1 MYIRNRRRG
10 HTSIGRRVNTLPLRR
25 DALDNIIGEGGD
37 RNCIWELR
45 MSLNAFA
52 TLCEL
57 LQVQGG
63 LDEDGH
69 VGIGEQVA
77 TFLIILAHH
86 TKNRSV
92 QVRFYRSGETIS
104 RYFHKVLCSVLRV
117 QSILFAKA
125 DPVPEDCVDPRWKWF
140 KGCLGALD
148 GTYIDVTVPKSDK
161 SRYRTRKSRIST
173 NVLGVCNRNMNF
185 VYVLSGW
192 EGSASD
198 SRVLRDAIT
207 RRNGLKIPIGC
218 YYLVDA
224 GYTNGRGFLSPY
236 RNVRYHVNE
245 WVQGHRAPQNRLEL
259 FNKKHSSARNVIE
272 RCFGLLKK
280 RWAILRS
287 PSFYPI
293 RVQSHIIIACCFL
306 QNFIRM
312 NMDVDPEED
321 ATLLPE
327 HIPVGDDTI
336 VDEADTIDV
345 VESSHEWT
353 QWREDLATEMWEIWR
368 GERGA

>member
-1 MYIRNRRRG
+1 MDRSEQIKLCVGYYWIMR
-10 HTSIGRRVNTLPLRR
+10 TQSDTMMR
-25 DALDNIIGEGGD
+25 DALDNIIGVGGD

-52 TLCEL
+52 NLCEL

-63 LDEDGH
+63 LDDDGH

-92 QVRFYRSGETIS
+92 QVRFYRSDETVS
-104 RYFHKVLCSVLRV
+104 RYFHKVLGSILRV
-117 QSILFAKA
+117 QSVLFAKA
-125 DPVPEDCVDPRWKWF
+125 DHVPEDSIDPRWKWF

-161 SRYRTRKSRIST
+161 SRYRTRKSRI
-173 NVLGVCNRNMNF
+173 
-185 VYVLSGW
+185 
-192 EGSASD
+192 
-198 SRVLRDAIT
+198 
-207 RRNGLKIPIGC
+207 
-218 YYLVDA
+218 
-224 GYTNGRGFLSPY
+224 
-236 RNVRYHVNE
+236 
-245 WVQGHRAPQNRLEL
+245 
-259 FNKKHSSARNVIE
+259 

-293 RVQSHIIIACCFL
+293 RIQSHIIIACCLL

-321 ATLLPE
+321 ATLLLE
-327 HIPVGDDTI
+327 HIPVGDDTV
-336 VDEADTIDV
+336 VDEADVIDA

-368 GERGA
+368 G

>member
-1 MYIRNRRRG
+1 MMDRSEQIKLCVRYYWIMRMQFDTNRRRG
-10 HTSIGRRVNTLPLRR
+10 HFSIGRRVNTLPLRR
-25 DALDNIIGEGGD
+25 YALDNIIGEGGD

-52 TLCEL
+52 NLCEL
-57 LQVQGG
+57 LQIQGG

-69 VGIGEQVA
+69 LGIGEQVA

-86 TKNRSV
+86 TKNHSV

-207 RRNGLKIPIGC
+207 RRNGLKIPIG
-218 YYLVDA
+218 
-224 GYTNGRGFLSPY
+224 
-236 RNVRYHVNE
+236 
-245 WVQGHRAPQNRLEL
+245 
-259 FNKKHSSARNVIE
+259 
-272 RCFGLLKK
+272 
-280 RWAILRS
+280 
-287 PSFYPI
+287 
-293 RVQSHIIIACCFL
+293 
-306 QNFIRM
+306 M
-312 NMDVDPEED
+312 
-321 ATLLPE
+321 
-327 HIPVGDDTI
+327 
-336 VDEADTIDV
+336 
-345 VESSHEWT
+345 
-353 QWREDLATEMWEIWR
+353 
-368 GERGA
+368 

>member
-1 MYIRNRRRG
+1 
-10 HTSIGRRVNTLPLRR
+10 
-25 DALDNIIGEGGD
+25 
-37 RNCIWELR
+37 
-45 MSLNAFA
+45 SLCCYSTAFA
-52 TLCEL
+52 SLSRSCISL
-57 LQVQGG
+57 L
-63 LDEDGH
+63 
-69 VGIGEQVA
+69 
-77 TFLIILAHH
+77 LA
-86 TKNRSV
+86 
-92 QVRFYRSGETIS
+92 
-104 RYFHKVLCSVLRV
+104 VLCLVASD
-117 QSILFAKA
+117 S
-125 DPVPEDCVDPRWKWF
+125 VPEDCVDPRWKWF

-148 GTYIDVTVPKSDK
+148 GTYIDVTVLKSDK

-173 NVLGVCNRNMNF
+173 NVLGVCNQNMNF

-198 SRVLRDAIT
+198 SRILRDAIT
-207 RRNGLKIPIGC
+207 RRNGLKIPVGC

-245 WVQGHRAPQNRLEL
+245 WVQGHRAPQNHLEL

-293 RVQSHIIIACCFL
+293 RIQSHIIITCCLL

-312 NMDVDPEED
+312 NMDVDLEED

-336 VDEADTIDV
+336 VDEPNTIDV

-353 QWREDLATEMWEIWR
+353 QWREDQAIEMQEADAGQFKPEAFQKLADKMNEKFSGCGLTVKHIRNKHKCLKEKYMFVAEMLSCSSFGWNSEKMCV
-368 GERGA
+368 EVD

>member
-1 MYIRNRRRG
+1 
-10 HTSIGRRVNTLPLRR
+10 
-25 DALDNIIGEGGD
+25 
-37 RNCIWELR
+37 

-57 LQVQGG
+57 LQIQGG

-104 RYFHKVLCSVLRV
+104 RYFQKILCSILRV

-140 KGCLGALD
+140 KGCLGALN

-185 VYVLSGW
+185 VYVLRGW
-192 EGSASD
+192 EGLASN

-245 WVQGHRAPQNRLEL
+245 WVEGHRAPQNHLEL
-259 FNKKHSSARNVIE
+259 FNKKHSSTRNVIE

-280 RWAILRS
+280 RWTILRS

-293 RVQSHIIIACCFL
+293 RVQSHIIITCCLL

-321 ATLLPE
+321 ATLLQE

-353 QWREDLATEMWEIWR
+353 QWREDLATEMWKIWR
-368 GERGA
+368 GEHGA

>member
-1 MYIRNRRRG
+1 MDRSEQIKLCIGYYWIMRTQSDTMMLFLLVTLYMYIRNRRRG
-10 HTSIGRRVNTLPLRR
+10 YSSIGRRVNTLPLRR
-25 DALDNIIGEGGD
+25 DALDNIIGAGGD

-52 TLCEL
+52 NLCEL

-63 LDEDGH
+63 LDDDGH

-92 QVRFYRSGETIS
+92 QVRFYRSGETVS
-104 RYFHKVLCSVLRV
+104 RYFHKVLGSVLRV
-117 QSILFAKA
+117 QSVLFAKA
-125 DPVPEDCVDPRWKWF
+125 DPVPEDSIDPRWKWF

-173 NVLGVCNRNMNF
+173 N
-185 VYVLSGW
+185 
-192 EGSASD
+192 
-198 SRVLRDAIT
+198 
-207 RRNGLKIPIGC
+207 
-218 YYLVDA
+218 
-224 GYTNGRGFLSPY
+224 
-236 RNVRYHVNE
+236 
-245 WVQGHRAPQNRLEL
+245 
-259 FNKKHSSARNVIE
+259 

-293 RVQSHIIIACCFL
+293 RIQSHIIIACCLL

-327 HIPVGDDTI
+327 HIPVGDDT
-336 VDEADTIDV
+336 VADEADMIDA

-368 GERGA
+368 AEHDA

>member
-1 MYIRNRRRG
+1 MYIRNRRWG
-10 HTSIGRRVNTLPLRR
+10 HSTIGRRVNILPLRR
-25 DALDNIIGEGGD
+25 DALDNIIGEGRD

-45 MSLNAFA
+45 MNLNAFA

-86 TKNRSV
+86 TKNRSI
-92 QVRFYRSGETIS
+92 QVRFYRYGETIS
-104 RYFHKVLCSVLRV
+104 RYFHKVLRSVLRV

-125 DPVPEDCVDPRWKWF
+125 DPVSEDCVDPRWKWF

-148 GTYIDVTVPKSDK
+148 GTYIDVTVPK
-161 SRYRTRKSRIST
+161 R
-173 NVLGVCNRNMNF
+173 
-185 VYVLSGW
+185 
-192 EGSASD
+192 SASD

-207 RRNGLKIPIGC
+207 LHNGLKIPI
-218 YYLVDA
+218 
-224 GYTNGRGFLSPY
+224 
-236 RNVRYHVNE
+236 
-245 WVQGHRAPQNRLEL
+245 GHRAPQNRLEL
-259 FNKKHSSARNVIE
+259 FNKKYSSARNVIE

-280 RWAILRS
+280 KWGILRS

-293 RVQSHIIIACCFL
+293 RVQSRIIIACCLL

-312 NMDVDPEED
+312 NMDVDPKED
-321 ATLLPE
+321 ATLTPE

-336 VDEADTIDV
+336 VDEGETIDV
-345 VESSHEWT
+345 VKSSQEWT
-353 QWREDLATEMWEIWR
+353 QWREDLATEMWKIWR
-368 GERGA
+368 GERGE

>member
-1 MYIRNRRRG
+1 MKFQADDGTIGTIHRDRKVAVEYENTSSTLRKRSRDAAGIFLADLDARQDQSPRRTVRENDKEAEWDLADKEVMMDHSEQIKICVGYYWIMRMQFDTLMLLFLVNLYMYIRNRRRG
-10 HTSIGRRVNTLPLRR
+10 HSSIGRRVNTLPLKR

-69 VGIGEQVA
+69 VGIDEQVA

-104 RYFHKVLCSVLRV
+104 RYFHKVLRSILCV

-125 DPVPEDCVDPRWKWF
+125 DPVPKDC
-140 KGCLGALD
+140 GYLGELD

-161 SRYRTRKSRIST
+161 SIYRTRKSRIST
-173 NVLGVCNRNMNF
+173 NVLRVCNRNMNF
-185 VYVLSGW
+185 VYVLSSW

-207 RRNGLKIPIGC
+207 RHNGLKIPIGC

-272 RCFGLLKK
+272 R
-280 RWAILRS
+280 
-287 PSFYPI
+287 
-293 RVQSHIIIACCFL
+293 
-306 QNFIRM
+306 
-312 NMDVDPEED
+312 
-321 ATLLPE
+321 
-327 HIPVGDDTI
+327 
-336 VDEADTIDV
+336 
-345 VESSHEWT
+345 
-353 QWREDLATEMWEIWR
+353 
-368 GERGA
+368 

>member
-63 LDEDGH
+63 LDEDG
-69 VGIGEQVA
+69 IF
-77 TFLIILAHH
+77 T
-86 TKNRSV
+86 
-92 QVRFYRSGETIS
+92 
-104 RYFHKVLCSVLRV
+104 RY
-117 QSILFAKA
+117 
-125 DPVPEDCVDPRWKWF
+125 CV
-140 KGCLGALD
+140 
-148 GTYIDVTVPKSDK
+148 
-161 SRYRTRKSRIST
+161 
-173 NVLGVCNRNMNF
+173 
-185 VYVLSGW
+185 
-192 EGSASD
+192 
-198 SRVLRDAIT
+198 
-207 RRNGLKIPIGC
+207 RNGLKIPIGC

-293 RVQSHIIIACCFL
+293 RVQSHIIIACCLL

-353 QWREDLATEMWEIWR
+353 QWREDLATEMWKIWR